1 LSASEYNEYK
11 KVVVLAIEHTLLQIG
26 IAALEKVQ
34 SKLRE
39 DYNCSLSDCYSHPEY
54 LNKVLKDLFGPAH
67 SEIVKSVSKYLD
79 EFSYQIPIAEFVQKI
94 R

>member
-1 LSASEYNEYK
+1 MAI
-11 KVVVLAIEHTLLQIG
+11 LAIEHTLLQIG
-26 IAALEKVQ
+26 ITTLEKVQ

-39 DYNCSLSDCYSHPEY
+39 DYNCSLSDCYAHPEY
-54 LNKVLKDLFGPAH
+54 LSKVLKDLFGPAH

-79 EFSYQIPIAEFVQKI
+79 EFSHQRSIAEFVQKI